1 MDLKQLPIAELLAR
15 KAELERQ
22 LVEAE
27 AGYKFLAPLSAKDA
41 AQIKKAKI
49 KLGLGGGVMAAG
61 AILTPAT
68 GPIGITLMAIGLG
81 LSAWDAKDLIKG
93 NAEAKELKKR
103 VEEFR
108 VQAASIKD
116 QINRIIDELVTRVP
130 LKVPPPAAPP
140 PAAPPGGPSP
150 EIT

>member
-1 MDLKQLPIAELLAR
+1 MDLKQLTTAELLNL
-15 KAELERQ
+15 KTELERQ

-27 AGYKFLAPLSAKDA
+27 AGHKLLAPLSAKDA

-49 KLGLGGGVMAAG
+49 KLGLGGGAMAAG
-61 AILTPAT
+61 ALLTPET
-68 GPIGITLMAIGLG
+68 GPIGLTLMAIGLG

-93 NAEAKELKKR
+93 HAEARELKKR

-108 VQAASIKD
+108 VRAASIKAEV
-116 QINRIIDELVTRVP
+116 NRVIDELATRVP
-130 LKVPPPAAPP
+130 LKIPPPAAPP
-140 PAAPPGGPSP
+140 PPAPPGAQSP